1 MQVFRGGLKA
11 LSGFIEH
18 ETMPQEECILHP
30 AFHCILH
37 AASCILHPTSGA
49 GPGEND
55 SEFQAERH
63 IEIYRF

>member
-30 AFHCILH
+30 AFHILH
-37 AASCILHPTSGA
+37 PASCIPHLGQDL
-49 GPGEND
+49 GEND
-55 SEFQAERH
+55 SEFQARAPH
-63 IEIYRF
+63 